1 MSTHHPPGRK
11 LPDRKQE
18 RMSKTKLD
26 RIPDYAR
33 SRPGTLSDRMP
44 DMIYV
49 KINADRMSEYMYS
62 RKNFR

>member
-11 LPDRKQE
+11 L
-18 RMSKTKLD
+18 
-26 RIPDYAR
+26 PDYAR

-49 KINADRMSEYMYS
+49 KINADRISEYMYS